1 MTWSHKKTW
10 DTFIID
16 SFFYI
21 SAVDDDIDSDL
32 EDSIDNLPQ
41 RGFLG
46 RIDEEISSRDMRRM
60 ESYISNASTE
70 SDVRTIS
77 DYIGVE
83 ERDATLV

>member
-1 MTWSHKKTW
+1 MITQENLGHFYYW
-10 DTFIID
+10 F
-16 SFFYI
+16 FFYI